1 MKRGA
6 SGGPRLGRR
15 GFLAAA
21 SSSAALFVIPFRLG
35 ATETAG
41 AAGFTANAF
50 LRLDAKGVV
59 VLSLPKTEMGQSVY
73 TAIAMLVAEELEVG
87 VGTIA
92 VELPDGEEGRFGEVT
107 QETGGSTSIRETF
120 FPVRQAA
127 ADMRASLVGAAA
139 AGWGVAA
146 KDCTAS
152 DGRVVHAASG
162 REAHFGALASAAA
175 ARPPAMDTQLKDSSK
190 FAVIGKPTPRLDSRL
205 KVMGEAIYG
214 IDVVLPGMKIGAIAQ
229 CPAFG
234 GRLESTDRQ
243 AALAVAGVVEIV
255 VLTDAVAV
263 IADHYWAAK
272 KGLDALAPVWTSAAE
287 PDLDQARIEGEYAAA
302 AATGKGFG
310 AEGTTSLADV
320 ADGLASAHS
329 KFSADEQQPFH
340 AHEPMEP
347 GNYVLHLH
355 NGELEI
361 WTGTQIP
368 ADARAAAA
376 GAAGL
381 PVEKVKLR
389 NQLMGGGFGRR
400 LEPDFIVRAVE
411 VAKSCP
417 YPLKLIW
424 SREEDMQHDMY
435 RPYYHDRVEAAV
447 DAEGLPVAIFHRI
460 AGSSIM
466 ARLYGDEFDGVDS
479 DAVDGAAVT
488 PYKLPRHRVEFVRHE
503 TLVPTSWWRGVGGAR
518 SAFVVESFVDE
529 LARNAKADP
538 LIYRRRLLESDRARA
553 VLDLVAEK
561 ARWTQDP
568 GKDRARGVSI
578 IHLWNTFMAQVVEVG
593 RSDDGVRVERVI
605 VAVDCGQPVNPLGIE
620 AQIEGGV
627 IFGLSAAL
635 SGEITIADG
644 RVEQSNFH
652 DYTVFRMTDAPRI
665 DIHIVDSTAEVGGL
679 GEPPVAAVM
688 PALANA
694 VCALTGKRIRRLPIL
709 KTLAV

>member
-1 MKRGA
+1 MKA
-6 SGGPRLGRR
+6 D
-15 GFLAAA
+15 
-21 SSSAALFVIPFRLG
+21 ALL
-35 ATETAG
+35 E
-41 AAGFTANAF
+41 F
-50 LRLDAKGVV
+50 LRCNESEYL
-59 VLSLPKTEMGQSVY
+59 Y
-73 TAIAMLVAEELEVG
+73 
-87 VGTIA
+87 
-92 VELPDGEEGRFGEVT
+92 
-107 QETGGSTSIRETF
+107 
-120 FPVRQAA
+120 
-127 ADMRASLVGAAA
+127 LVGDIFD
-139 AGWGVAA
+139 GWALGKSWYWPQTHNDIVQKVLRKARKGTRVIYIPGNHDEVARQFV
-146 KDCTAS
+146 DQQFGGITARLNAIHTTE
-152 DGRVVHAASG
+152 DGRQ
-162 REAHFGALASAAA
+162 FL
-175 ARPPAMDTQLKDSSK
+175 
-190 FAVIGKPTPRLDSRL
+190 
-205 KVMGEAIYG
+205 VM
-214 IDVVLPGMKIGAIAQ
+214 
-229 CPAFG
+229 
-234 GRLESTDRQ
+234 
-243 AALAVAGVVEIV
+243 
-255 VLTDAVAV
+255 
-263 IADHYWAAK
+263 H
-272 KGLDALAPVWTSAAE
+272 
-287 PDLDQARIEGEYAAA
+287 
-302 AATGKGFG
+302 
-310 AEGTTSLADV
+310 
-320 ADGLASAHS
+320 
-329 KFSADEQQPFH
+329 
-340 AHEPMEP
+340 
-347 GNYVLHLH
+347 
-355 NGELEI
+355 
-361 WTGTQIP
+361 
-368 ADARAAAA
+368 
-376 GAAGL
+376 
-381 PVEKVKLR
+381 
-389 NQLMGGGFGRR
+389 
-400 LEPDFIVRAVE
+400 
-411 VAKSCP
+411 
-417 YPLKLIW
+417 
-424 SREEDMQHDMY
+424 
-435 RPYYHDRVEAAV
+435 
-447 DAEGLPVAIFHRI
+447 
-460 AGSSIM
+460 
-466 ARLYGDEFDGVDS
+466 GDEFDGVDS